1 MISILFRNCMIN
13 VKCSLGEKYIL
24 LLKNNKL
31 YTEFI
36 HFSRKSK
43 IIMMINIVEI
53 DLKNVS
59 KCVQIIV

>member
-1 MISILFRNCMIN
+1 MIN